1 MSTNLEPLIPARP
14 ASRPTLL
21 VQCGFT
27 AALCWWIV
35 LVGVVN
41 SGAGAIFLA
50 VPVLATIATLHQ
62 CPSAVGTFWAHFGHI
77 RCKNG

>member
-21 VQCGFT
+21 VLCGFT

-41 SGAGAIFLA
+41 SDAGAIFLA
-50 VPVLATIATLHQ
+50 VPVLATIATFPGYIEALDRGHFL
-62 CPSAVGTFWAHFGHI
+62 GTFWAHP
-77 RCKNG
+77 R